1 MKSKTALTKK
11 DVVIVLACAFF
22 LLVNLGAI
30 GAGGRRRAKETL
42 CLSNLKQWG
51 TIIYLYLQ
59 DNNWVLPPEVG
70 GSYNWLGVSGPYIQ
84 DDKIWLCPSA
94 TKTMNEGAKQ
104 PFAANTQRTG
114 YKGSYGFHDWVTS
127 DVRDYYPDPEWNAK
141 LWMTSQVREA
151 SRVPVI
157 ADCARLYLVNPMHSD
172 EPPAY
177 PEDVIC
183 GEGVAAGEMKRYSV
197 NRHNGAINGAF
208 LDFSARKI
216 GLKELWEVDWH
227 RNWNPDNDPPPA
239 WPAWMQ
245 NFKDYYETN

>member
-1 MKSKTALTKK
+1 MKSETALTKK
-11 DVVIVLACAFF
+11 DVIVVSTCAFF

-51 TIIYLYLQ
+51 AIVHLYTQ
-59 DNNWVLPPEVG
+59 DNNWILPGAVAG
-70 GSYNWLGVSGPYIQ
+70 GRNWLGVTGPYIQ

-94 TKTMNEGAKQ
+94 TKTMSEGAKQ
-104 PFAANTQRTG
+104 PFAAMIRSG
-114 YKGSYGFHDWVTS
+114 YRGSYGTHSWITS
-127 DVRDYYPDPEWNAK
+127 RVHRDFPEWNAK

-177 PEDVIC
+177 PEDVVAFA
-183 GEGVAAGEMKRYSV
+183 GVAKGEMKNYVV

-216 GLKELWEVDWH
+216 GLKELWELDWH
-227 RNWNPDNDPPPA
+227 RDWNPDNDPPTA

>member
-11 DVVIVLACAFF
+11 DVVIVLACVFF

-30 GAGGRRRAKETL
+30 GAGGRRRAKEAL

-51 TIIYLYLQ
+51 TIVYLYTQ
-59 DNNWVLPPEVG
+59 DNSWILPP
-70 GSYNWLGVSGPYIQ
+70 SSQSWLGVTEPYIQ
-84 DDKIWLCPSA
+84 DDKVWMCPAA
-94 TKTMNEGAKQ
+94 TKTMSEGAKQ
-104 PFAANTQRTG
+104 PFAAQDSMGQNTL
-114 YKGSYGFHDWVTS
+114 KGAKTSYGFQDWARSHIDHYPEFDKLLWKTS
-127 DVRDYYPDPEWNAK
+127 EVK
-141 LWMTSQVREA
+141 EA

-157 ADCARLYLVNPMHSD
+157 ADCVRPYIVNPEHSD

-177 PEDVIC
+177 QEDVIV
-183 GEGVAAGEMKRYSV
+183 GEGVAKGEMKRYSV